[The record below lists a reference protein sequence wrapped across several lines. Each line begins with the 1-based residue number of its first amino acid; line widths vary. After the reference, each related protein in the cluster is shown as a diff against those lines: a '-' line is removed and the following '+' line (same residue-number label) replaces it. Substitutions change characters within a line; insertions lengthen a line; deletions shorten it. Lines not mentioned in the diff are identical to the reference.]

1 MERRNGE
8 TLRLKRAVVGQRIVC
23 HGQVQHM
30 QGGMQWNSKAA
41 SLTTVLAAC
50 LFLLPCLLRL
60 RNQRFSF
67 MLGMLRFVRV
77 MRVL

>member
-1 MERRNGE
+1 MS
-8 TLRLKRAVVGQRIVC
+8 
-23 HGQVQHM
+23 
-30 QGGMQWNSKAA
+30 SKAA
-41 SLTTVLAAC
+41 SLTTVLVAR

-67 MLGMLRFVRV
+67 MLDMVRFVRV